1 MLGQSTG
8 YKSDRRVTCRK
19 IEDGGRG
26 FRRLYSSENSWLVI
40 AIEKGI
46 NSGESMHCE
55 GLDVELHSRWKSD
68 KSIDFHETKSCVLK
82 PNVKDVEQG
91 QTRSI

>member
-19 IEDGGRG
+19 IEDGGRV
-26 FRRLYSSENSWLVI
+26 VI

-55 GLDVELHSRWKSD
+55 GLDVELHSSWKSD

-91 QTRSI
+91 QTR